1 MTPTPRIAPAE
12 PPYDPRA
19 AEDLV
24 ALMPPGLEPIGLFR
38 TLAKNPRVLRR
49 IRRGGLLDPGSI
61 TVRQRELVIL
71 RTTARAGAEYE
82 WGVHVAFF
90 ATAAGLDAEQ
100 LHATVWLAADAACW
114 RADESLLLRACD
126 ELHDT
131 ARVADDTWVALRAAF
146 AEDQILE
153 IVVLAGLYRTISYVV
168 NATALALEP
177 AAPRFPAQPR

>member
-19 AEDLV
+19 AEDLA

-61 TVRQRELVIL
+61 TLRQRELVIL

-82 WGVHVAFF
+82 WGVHAAFF
-90 ATAAGLDAEQ
+90 GAAAGLDAEQ
-100 LHATVWLAADAACW
+100 LHATVWLPPGASCW
-114 RADESLLLRACD
+114 RPDESVLLLACD

-131 ARVADDTWVALRAAF
+131 ARLRDETWAALRAVL
-146 AEDQILE
+146 AEDQLIELL
-153 IVVLAGLYRTISYVV
+153 VLAGLYRAISYVV
-168 NATALALEP
+168 NGTGVALEP
-177 AAPRFPAQPR
+177 GAPRYPVERR